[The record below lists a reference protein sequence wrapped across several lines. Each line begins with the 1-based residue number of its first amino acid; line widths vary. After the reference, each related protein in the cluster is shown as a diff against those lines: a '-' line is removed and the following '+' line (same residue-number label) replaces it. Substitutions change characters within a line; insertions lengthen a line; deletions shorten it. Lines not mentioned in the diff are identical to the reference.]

1 VEEDV
6 AEEAAAG
13 STGVP
18 HAGQKVAAGGSSLPH
33 FAQNAKSVFLAY
45 SHCNL
50 RIYGLGETEFS
61 EKQAGHGP
69 FGKVAL

>member
-6 AEEAAAG
+6 VEEAAAC

-18 HAGQKVAAGGSSLPH
+18 QAGQKVAAGGSSLPH